1 MRCERRKIQRIDR
14 NHESLEFI
22 GRYKFCDLESVVNH
36 LATPLDKLVVVSS
49 FSEGERVVNI
59 FAKHKNA

>member
-1 MRCERRKIQRIDR
+1 MNCERRKVERLDR
-14 NHESLEFI
+14 KLESLEFI
-22 GRYKFCDLESVVNH
+22 GRYKFRDLDSVVRF

-59 FAKHKNA
+59 FARHET